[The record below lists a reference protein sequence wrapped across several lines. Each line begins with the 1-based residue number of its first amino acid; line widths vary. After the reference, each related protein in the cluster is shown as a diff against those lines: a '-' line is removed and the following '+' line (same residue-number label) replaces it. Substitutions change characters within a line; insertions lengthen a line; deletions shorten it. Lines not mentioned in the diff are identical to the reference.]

1 MLAAVWSETRRP
13 CQTAPLATTSSPLVG
28 VGRRGLARG
37 IDAVIAAGLVVA
49 AFAVTPDD
57 RPVLAFVV
65 AILLVTAQEA
75 SLLTSIGATPGKLA
89 TGLRVRAIDHAGPV
103 PPGAAL
109 RRSAIVAVV
118 GLSVVGL
125 PALVVSASLSPMRRG
140 FHDRRSGTVVLPRS
154 FGPFIAQGYVR
165 QWETAGERTPVTPL
179 GPLASLAERRRA
191 RAHRLDHAPL
201 LVAGTVALAASGE
214 LGDGIGPLV
223 VVSLVWLAVFVVDE
237 TWRVSRYGQTGGHW
251 RERVMVVDRQSGEPP
266 GPWRSFLRAMV
277 LAPLFYV
284 PPLQLV
290 LAAWVRLS
298 NHNLGPHDLAGR
310 TVVIRL
316 PQWQPAG

>member
-1 MLAAVWSETRRP
+1 MLAPVWSEPRPP
-13 CQTAPLATTSSPLVG
+13 CQTAPLATSTSPLVG
-28 VGRRGLARG
+28 VGRRALARS
-37 IDAVIAAGLVVA
+37 IDAVIAAGLTVA
-49 AFAVTPDD
+49 AFALTPDD
-57 RPVLAFVV
+57 RPVLGFVV

-75 SLLTSIGATPGKLA
+75 SLLASVGATPGKLA
-89 TGLRVRAIDHAGPV
+89 TGLRVRALDHAGPLPV
-103 PPGAAL
+103 AAAL
-109 RRSAIVAVV
+109 RRSVIVAVV

-125 PALVVSASLSPMRRG
+125 PALVASASLSPMRRG
-140 FHDRRSGTVVLPRS
+140 FHDRRSGTVVLPRA
-154 FGPFIAQGYVR
+154 FGSLIAHDYVR
-165 QWETAGERTPVTPL
+165 QWEAAGERTPVTPL
-179 GPLASLAERRRA
+179 GPVASLAERRRA

-201 LVAGTVALAASGE
+201 LVAGTVALTASGE

-223 VVSLVWLAVFVVDE
+223 VISLAWLTAFVADE

-251 RERVMVVDRQSGEPP
+251 RERVMVVDRRSGEPP
-266 GPWRSFLRAMV
+266 GPWRSFLRALV

-284 PPLQLV
+284 PPLQLI

-316 PQWQPAG
+316 PQWQPAS